1 MHRAVFSTRT
11 TTTLHSVC
19 FTKETYVHMAAVFA
33 IDGILPLMAQ
43 NVQNQRLLK
52 ELFTLN
58 RPTTTPF
65 IIAILKATVTRFLK
79 VMYVWDFGLV
89 SVRVMV
95 LEMVTL
101 VGNQCLVLWLKKYHH
116 LKIKWKFNCYLVVAI
131 YRPFGLSINYHTI
144 LSQYYNHTVSALVC
158 KQDIITVRISDHVH
172 PAPYIMIHFFP
183 RHLFYFLLSI

>member
-1 MHRAVFSTRT
+1 
-11 TTTLHSVC
+11 
-19 FTKETYVHMAAVFA
+19 
-33 IDGILPLMAQ
+33 
-43 NVQNQRLLK
+43 
-52 ELFTLN
+52 
-58 RPTTTPF
+58 
-65 IIAILKATVTRFLK
+65 
-79 VMYVWDFGLV
+79 
-89 SVRVMV
+89 VRVMV

-158 KQDIITVRISDHVH
+158 KQDIITVRISDHVY

-183 RHLFYFLLSI
+183 VTFFTFCCRFNLKYISNIATRIRFLLGQSRGFF